1 MLIDSHQH
9 GDTMGPVI
17 IKGICSRLPELLNS
31 IQQVLD
37 IDTSYAE
44 LITFT

>member
-9 GDTMGPVI
+9 GNTMGPVI
-17 IKGICSRLPELLNS
+17 VKGICSRLPEFLNS

-37 IDTSYAE
+37 INKLHMRS
-44 LITFT
+44 